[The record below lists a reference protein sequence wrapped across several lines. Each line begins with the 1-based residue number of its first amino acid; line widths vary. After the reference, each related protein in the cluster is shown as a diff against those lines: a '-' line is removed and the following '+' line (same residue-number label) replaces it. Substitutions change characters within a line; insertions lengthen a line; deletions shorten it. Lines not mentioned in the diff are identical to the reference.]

1 MIVGKKITE
10 ENEPVVYSTP
20 FDTIIDILDLQIDES
35 TKSLLANCPE
45 YESISID
52 AKTYQKNKFYYLNNK
67 NEYILDNGD
76 KITSN
81 RNYYEKLPISI
92 TLLDHKNYEQPY
104 YGFSRLALRADFRS
118 WLRET
123 GCVAGDYGLKV
134 TIDFVADI
142 IKTIDKNNEEIKSY
156 QVVQKELYLNVE
168 DMIGSPYQFDTFF
181 TQEKAFDISMYGGI
195 GAIKIEF
202 YQTPGSFLTN
212 QKNEQGNNILVPYK
226 DDFSKML
233 LPDNLFIRNC
243 QIAIGYDLND
253 YNDDFVQLYCFEQ
266 PSYSSKE
273 DTKNI
278 KLKWIHL
285 NGEEQIVMPSEKCK
299 DDYEIRWYRYVQG
312 EPSSDGYVSSGWID
326 IDNELN
332 KGTDTDEAK
341 RVFYRQNASNKKQ
354 CYEVILHPDSSKQDF
369 EEIKAIILF
378 GQEPEHLEYNF
389 PDNTYEAFKEYNKNK
404 ARYYIKENEEYIN
417 CANKSFNYI
426 TYYTQC
432 SSQDNYDSSQLY
444 YKIIFSEEGKQI
456 TGQEFINNPGKYYI
470 KKDNNSGYYYDN
482 NYDAA
487 KTYFTIKNLGLQ
499 ENFSETTF
507 NSNKSQYYI
516 KTYAEPT
523 GRPNYYIKETDIRK
537 IYRTNSIIFSNNK
550 DVSGN
555 MAIDV
560 LSALSLNCFDD
571 NGTEI
576 ISSYGNYL
584 LYEPGGAM
592 VENIDTTIQ
601 RGIRCSFDLRDT
613 ETEDTYLLEEADS
626 ITWIVPNSHTM
637 INNINFVSQPDEIL
651 YLNSNLDEIAE
662 GNSAEYRKIVYK
674 TKNKIQEQMN
684 SEYQAPCLL
693 YGLNSTFTPN
703 RGNNTIQCIVEIE
716 GLIYTASKELTFG
729 QYSTAGT
736 DYRFELELET
746 SALTA
751 GKEEKIKV
759 RALLYNKYGELLD
772 ISNKTIEW
780 KFVNPADSGQTIDSL
795 KGLTLDDD
803 NSGKTYLKTLN
814 NEKVNINTICIIQ
827 ATLQGW
833 EDYELIAYKT
843 VPIRSDEK
851 YVDLKGATEVI
862 YLTDGTLYY
871 NSTTPYE
878 IFKTEEAEIK
888 TETVSEWTRFYGE
901 GYKQISVS
909 KEEFDKNK
917 SNYYL
922 YNSKSDKY
930 NKVAANATYQTEK
943 PYFILTKSNI
953 EKYNNYYPTISNHN
967 ESDKNRFLKPV
978 NMFINGMPLM
988 AIQAKVN
995 SNTTIWT
1002 QPILIIQN
1010 RYPVPMVNKWD
1021 GLSLK
1026 IDNKNGSILGRM
1038 LGAGR
1043 KEEDN
1048 SFSGVLMGDYTQQP
1062 LDDIN
1067 LKTSTGLFGFNK
1079 GVQCFSFTDDGKATI
1094 GKNAGAQLIFDGNES
1109 IITSASYKTSD
1120 AGIEM
1125 DFDDATISLKNGGYF
1140 IKLDANEENLE
1151 LTANAFSIGSNDTPN
1166 FKIDWQGNATMTNA
1180 DINGYLSGAC
1190 KISGSYS
1197 TGIGSET
1204 EKDPELSVILERLAS
1219 AVSGAQEAAN
1229 SAQEAANSAYNAA
1242 LIATNNTSNTNST
1255 VSLLEYHFW
1264 KGTGGLYTSAYKKA
1278 EGLTKKIYDL
1288 NRTIYYRIAKE
1299 NTNVD
1304 DETVTQCQLTDDFST
1319 SYDYYIKE
1327 RVFNNTST
1335 INIGYEKDEY
1345 PYIKLSSEG
1354 VGIVR
1359 AEKTVDGKKQST
1371 VELMTTA
1378 DGFRCLGSF
1387 RFAGPV
1393 ILDSDSYGDKNV
1405 IEDESKTWTEGQ
1417 VFFVLKTDS

>member
-1 MIVGKKITE
+1 MIVGKKVTE

-45 YESISID
+45 YESVSINEQ
-52 AKTYQKNKFYYLNNK
+52 TYQKNKFYYLNNE

-81 RNYYEKLPISI
+81 RKYYEKLPISI
-92 TLLDHKNYEQPY
+92 TLLDYKNYEQPY

-142 IKTIDKNNEEIKSY
+142 VKTTDENNEENKSY
-156 QVVQKELYLNVE
+156 QIVQKELYLNVE

-202 YQTPGSFLTN
+202 YQTSGSFLTN
-212 QKNEQGNNILVPYK
+212 KKNESGNNILVSYK
-226 DDFSKML
+226 DDFSEML

-243 QIAIGYDLND
+243 QIAIGYDLSD
-253 YNDDFVQLYCFEQ
+253 YNNDFVQLYCFEQ

-273 DTKNI
+273 DSKNI

-312 EPSSDGYVSSGWID
+312 EPSADGYVSSGWID

-341 RVFYRQNASNKKQ
+341 RVFYRQNASSNKQ

-378 GQEPEHLEYNF
+378 GEEPGYLEYNF
-389 PDNTYEAFKEYNKNK
+389 PDNTYEAFKEYSKNK
-404 ARYYIKENEEYIN
+404 ARYYIKENKQYIN
-417 CANKSFNYI
+417 CANKNFNYI

-432 SSQDNYDSSQLY
+432 SSEDNYNSSQLY
-444 YKIIFSEEGKQI
+444 YKIIFSEEGKQVAEK
-456 TGQEFINNPGKYYI
+456 EFIDNPGKYYI
-470 KKDNNSGYYYDN
+470 KKDNNDGYYYDN
-482 NYDAA
+482 NYDAT

-499 ENFSETTF
+499 ENFSETMF
-507 NSNKSQYYI
+507 NSGKTQYYA
-516 KTYAEPT
+516 KTYEEPSE
-523 GRPNYYIKETDIRK
+523 RLNYYIKETDIRK
-537 IYRTNSIIFSNNK
+537 IYRTKSIVFSNDK

-571 NGTEI
+571 NGVEI
-576 ISSYGNYL
+576 ASSYGNYL

-592 VENIDTTIQ
+592 VENIDKIIQ

-637 INNINFVSQPDEIL
+637 INSINFVSQPDEIL

-674 TKNKIQEQMN
+674 TKSKIQEQMN
-684 SEYQAPCLL
+684 SKYQAPCLL

-703 RGNNTIQCIVEIE
+703 RGNNTIQCIIEIE
-716 GLIYTASKELTFG
+716 GLVYTASKELTFG

-746 SALTA
+746 SVLTA
-751 GKEEKIKV
+751 GIEETIEV
-759 RALLYNKYGELLD
+759 RALLYDKYGELLD
-772 ISNKTIEW
+772 ISNKNIEW
-780 KFVNPADSGQTIDSL
+780 KFVNPADSEQTIDSL
-795 KGLTLDDD
+795 TNLTLENNVD
-803 NSGKTYLKTLN
+803 GKTYLKTLKN
-814 NEKVNINTICIIQ
+814 RKVNINTICIIQ
-827 ATLQGW
+827 ATLQDW

-843 VPIRSDEK
+843 VPIRSDKK
-851 YVDLKGATEVI
+851 YVDLEGATEVI

-871 NSTTPYE
+871 NSTTPYKV
-878 IFKTEEAEIK
+878 FKTEGTEIK
-888 TETVSEWTRFYGE
+888 TETILEWTRSYGE
-901 GYKQISVS
+901 GYKKISIS
-909 KEEFDKNK
+909 QEEFDDNK
-917 SNYYL
+917 TNYYT
-922 YNSKSDKY
+922 YNSENDIY
-930 NKVAANATYQTEK
+930 NKVKSTDTYQEKTSYFVLTE
-943 PYFILTKSNI
+943 SNV
-953 EKYNNYYPTISNHN
+953 EKYSNYYPTISNYN

-995 SNTTIWT
+995 SNVIIWT

-1026 IDNKNGSILGRM
+1026 IDKENGSILGRM
-1038 LGAGR
+1038 IGAGR

-1048 SFSGVLMGDYTQQP
+1048 SFSGVLMGGYTQQS

-1094 GKNAGAQLIFDGNES
+1094 GKNTGAQLIFDGNES
-1109 IITSASYKTSD
+1109 TITSASYKTSN

-1125 DFDDATISLKNGGYF
+1125 DFDDATINLENNGYF
-1140 IKLDANEENLE
+1140 IKLDASKDNLE
-1151 LTANAFSIGSNDTPN
+1151 LDDNVFSIGLNNNAN
-1166 FKIDWQGNATMTNA
+1166 FKIDWQGNATMTDANIRGLLQGECRVPGSYDIGENSKAMEDPQLA
-1180 DINGYLSGAC
+1180 DILA
-1190 KISGSYS
+1190 
-1197 TGIGSET
+1197 
-1204 EKDPELSVILERLAS
+1204 RLAF
-1219 AVSGAQEAAN
+1219 AVSE
-1229 SAQEAANSAYNAA
+1229 AQEAANSAYNAA

-1255 VSLLEYHFW
+1255 VSLLENHFW
-1264 KGTGGLYTSAYKKA
+1264 QGTGGLYTSAYKKA
-1278 EGLTKKIYDL
+1278 EGLTEKIYKL
-1288 NRTIYYRIAKE
+1288 NRTIYYRTTKG
-1299 NTNVD
+1299 NTNIND
-1304 DETVTQCQLTDDFST
+1304 STVTQCESTDAFST

-1327 RVFNNTST
+1327 RTFESTQT
-1335 INIGYEKDEY
+1335 INIGYEKYSY
-1345 PYIKLSSEG
+1345 PYIKLSSSG
-1354 VGIVR
+1354 VGIVK
-1359 AEKTVDGKKQST
+1359 AETTDASGKKTST
-1371 VELMTTA
+1371 AEFMTTA

-1387 RFAGPV
+1387 RFAGSI
-1393 ILDSDSYGDKNV
+1393 ILDSHSYGPKSV
-1405 IEDESKTWTEGQ
+1405 IEDEGKTWTEGQ
-1417 VFFVLKTDS
+1417 VFFALKTDS